1 MAKKEITLEGNM
13 ALVSIGYKTFV
24 FPWADGLKFFDL
36 FQNAHCVSSEYDS
49 NTKKSY
55 WYMKGADADV
65 SIKMF
70 TPEEQAQLLMGGPNV
85 KSDV

>member
-24 FPWADGLKFFDL
+24 FPWADGLEFFNL
-36 FQNAHCVSSEYDS
+36 LQNAHCISSEYDS
-49 NTKKSY
+49 DHKKTF
-55 WYMKGADADV
+55 WYKKGTETDI
-65 SIKMF
+65 SLKIF